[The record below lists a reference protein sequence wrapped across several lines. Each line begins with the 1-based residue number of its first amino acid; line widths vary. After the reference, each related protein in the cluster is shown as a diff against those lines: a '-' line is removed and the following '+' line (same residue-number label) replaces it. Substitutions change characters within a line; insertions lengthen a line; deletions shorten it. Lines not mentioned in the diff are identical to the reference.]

1 MWRIQ
6 QWLFQL
12 GKCGR
17 TQCVHF
23 HMPLAARFL
32 SPTISTCSLNVLFG
46 LVALPSCGLLV
57 PQMMQVAFVIWWWC
71 GGGGVVS
78 GVMAAFTRECAVF
91 ITSLPMVQL
100 GQLQVALAVAVAF
113 CTLPRSMATDCCT
126 SPCNM
131 VMSTQAVM

>member
-1 MWRIQ
+1 M
-6 QWLFQL
+6 QL
-12 GKCGR
+12 ERVVRPRGTAFMR
-17 TQCVHF
+17 
-23 HMPLAARFL
+23 LASATYDASGVRH
-32 SPTISTCSLNVLFG
+32 
-46 LVALPSCGLLV
+46 LVAV
-57 PQMMQVAFVIWWWC
+57 C
-71 GGGGVVS
+71 GGGAVS

-131 VMSTQAVM
+131 MSTQAVM